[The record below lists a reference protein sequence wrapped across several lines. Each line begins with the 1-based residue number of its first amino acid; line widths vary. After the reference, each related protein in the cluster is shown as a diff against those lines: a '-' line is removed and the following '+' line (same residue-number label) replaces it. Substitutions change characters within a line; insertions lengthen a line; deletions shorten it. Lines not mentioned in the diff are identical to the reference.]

1 MIDFQRRYDD
11 ELPQDYQDEFDFGAP
26 DMWDSDVAQEAKWLL
41 NRANEVDVRAL
52 LGHDWSDRLDVF
64 LSDLGD

>member
-11 ELPQDYQDEFDFGAP
+11 ELPQDHQYEVSFENVDD
-26 DMWDSDVAQEAKWLL
+26 WDSDVVQEAKWLL
-41 NRANEVDVRAL
+41 NCANEVDVRAI
-52 LGHDWSDRLDVF
+52 LGHGWSDRLDVF